1 MTASTT
7 LWVVLALALFW
18 AVGAY
23 NRLVRLRGQVLLA
36 FQPLDA
42 RMAQFI
48 VLLQEQ
54 SPMAFDP
61 LRTHPALAGSGL
73 WAGLQAACTQFDVSL
88 RVVRKQVLDAES
100 VAALQ
105 SAYTTLQVWW
115 DRLVTEGHEQRPET
129 LPASWQIAW
138 MDNRRLVGDTLE
150 AFNQAVQV
158 HNVAIAQFPA
168 LLLARVFGF
177 RSAGSL

>member
-1 MTASTT
+1 MTESTT
-7 LWVVLALALFW
+7 LWVALALVLFW
-18 AVGAY
+18 TVGAY

-54 SPMAFDP
+54 SPLVVDP
-61 LRTHPALAGSGL
+61 LRTQPVLLGSGL
-73 WAGLQAACTQFDVSL
+73 WAGLQAACTQFDVAL
-88 RVVRKQVLDAES
+88 RVVRRQVLDAES

-105 SAYTTLQVWW
+105 SAYATLQVWW
-115 DRLVTEGHEQRPET
+115 ERLVTECREQPEL
-129 LPASWQIAW
+129 LPASWQMAW
-138 MDNRRLVGDTLE
+138 MDNRRLAGDTIE
-150 AFNQAVQV
+150 VFNQAVQV
-158 HNVAIAQFPA
+158 HNAAIGQFPA

-177 RSAGSL
+177 RAAACL